1 MVTLLIVVGGVLLA
15 GAVALLPFFIL
26 LWGGEHLLR
35 LMPFGRPMRFL
46 LIMVKSLRRN
56 LTRTSLTYL
65 ATFVLV
71 VVVTMVWSILFFL
84 DTLMAE
90 RAKDMK
96 VIVSEKWEAFSQ
108 MPFGYAAPLSE
119 GAYNPTKTGQI
130 KPMDSMTWQY
140 FIGELGTE
148 QGRAERKSRDEQ
160 MFFIALEP
168 SKLLTMMDEVM
179 NDITPVQSQTKPP
192 PKQEVIEQFKATVDR
207 LEHTK
212 LGVIIGK
219 EKLKT
224 MKKGIGDRFR
234 VKSTNFTGLELEFEV
249 VGAFPDGRYEQ
260 FAVMRRDY
268 LNDSLEAYPRSH
280 GGQKHPL
287 ADKSLHVVWLKV
299 PDASAYNKVVEQIDS
314 SGLFQ
319 SPAVKC
325 ETLAAAVANAM
336 EGFKDLVWG
345 MRWLLAPAILV
356 VMSLVLCNSISIS
369 VRERR
374 TEMAVLKVLGYRPVH
389 LVVLVLGEA
398 MLIGSAAGALSAV
411 LTFVG
416 ANAIAAQQTN
426 GGIFVPQEAL
436 LWGPAIGAVTALVG
450 CLGPA
455 LSGCKVKVAEVFSK
469 VA

>member
-1 MVTLLIVVGGVLLA
+1 MVTLLLVVGGVFIT
-15 GAVALLPFFIL
+15 GVVALLPFFIF
-26 LWGGEHLLR
+26 LWGGEQVLR
-35 LMPFGRPMRFL
+35 LIPFGRPMRFL

-90 RAKDMK
+90 RTKDMK
-96 VIVSEKWEAFSQ
+96 VIVTEKWEAFSQ

-119 GAYNPTKTGQI
+119 GACNATKSGEIT
-130 KPMDSMTWQY
+130 PMDSMTWQY
-140 FIGELGTE
+140 FVGELGTE
-148 QGRAERKSRDEQ
+148 QGRVEKKSRDEQ

-168 SKLLTMMDEVM
+168 GKLLTMMDEVM
-179 NDITPVQSQTKPP
+179 NDITPVASKTKPP
-192 PKQEVIEQFKATVDR
+192 PKHEMIEQFKAAVDR

-219 EKLKT
+219 EKLKI
-224 MKKGIGDRFR
+224 MKKVIGDRFR
-234 VKSTNFTGLELEFEV
+234 VKSTNYSGLELEFEV

-287 ADKSLHVVWLKV
+287 ADKSLNVVWLKV
-299 PDASAYNKVVEQIDS
+299 ADPAAYNKVSEQIDS

-325 ETLAAAVANAM
+325 ETLAAAVASAM

-345 MRWLLAPAILV
+345 MRWLLAPAILA

-389 LVVLVLGEA
+389 LVILVLGEA
-398 MLIGSAAGALSAV
+398 VLIGIAAGTLSAT
-411 LTFVG
+411 LTFFG
-416 ANAIAAQQTN
+416 ANAIAMQQTD
-426 GGIFVPQEAL
+426 GGIFVPAEAL
-436 LWGPAIGAVTALVG
+436 WWGPVIGAATALLG
-450 CLGPA
+450 CIGPA